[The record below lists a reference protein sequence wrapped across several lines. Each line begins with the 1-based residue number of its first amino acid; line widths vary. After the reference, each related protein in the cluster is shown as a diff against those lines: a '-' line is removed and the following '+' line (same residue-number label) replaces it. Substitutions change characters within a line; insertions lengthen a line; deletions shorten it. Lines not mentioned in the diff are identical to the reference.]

1 MRKFLLLM
9 IALLAGVSGAWA
21 DVLNLTPSNGTYVTS
36 SGNYVNSISFST
48 SPAITVTASANNM
61 DKRQTSTYLL
71 WHSGSSGSSTYTI
84 SAGAGYIITAYSV
97 TGEANSSAQTLTA
110 GAFNHEFAVGAS
122 SSFEVTG
129 LKSSSVSFVQT
140 GVNASGL
147 KITSISVTVAKVT
160 DEQIAAYNIV
170 QSWIPTIQV
179 AKGLVSNASNYISN
193 AKSTAEG
200 TYEALL
206 DQDYA
211 TYFHTAYGNAGPNE
225 DHYLQATLSKSVD
238 AIYFYYKKRSQNNN
252 NRPTSITISGSN
264 DGSNFTD
271 ITTINSGLPTDAA
284 VLDYTS
290 NKINLGA
297 SYQYLRFTVTA
308 TNNNAQS
315 NGHVFFTFSEFY
327 ILPSD
332 ETIDDV
338 MTLRAS
344 LIGTAALDY
353 TEQNISDVTT
363 ANTNLLSTVVN
374 VTYNLYEAD
383 GETFVDSRVVEQEK
397 NSAVSVPAAL
407 MTGSYY
413 YDYNTEGTI
422 GVSDCAIKVT
432 RTLKSGIV
440 YPYMNL
446 SNTKSYYIKTR
457 NNARGGLSTY
467 ENAGTKY
474 LASPVKGALGVS
486 AKKFAILSY
495 EGNYYLYSVEDGQ
508 FVTYSTEFN
517 APLADVV
524 TGTTDR
530 VTFIETTVPLYELRF
545 NNSGSRIINSSSSY
559 TYGIV
564 MNSWGATSNQWDDGC
579 LYSIEEAGDFD
590 PTSALAA
597 LDEFFHPSYTVT
609 YKVKDGNDNVLFTSD
624 PVTAA
629 LNDHISTLPAEY
641 QLTNFYEYNTVDVT
655 ISASGNTDVVFTA
668 TPKAEPLVKYTA
680 DTSNPYYYNLN
691 IRSQYLVYNNE
702 AAGQVALQAS
712 SEPFNA
718 DASWAFIG
726 EPYAGFKVIN
736 KTKGTDYFLTYT
748 SVVTGSNHGNNNIQ
762 FVEDGEFNNRYWI
775 VDKNTGGFCLR
786 MKENTNIYFHHDNG
800 QKFLRTCSVAEWSG
814 VHNDEGS
821 TIVAS
826 TDEDVLIALYDS
838 MKDYTY
844 GTAIGQYSAEGV
856 TAADANLTISQVGS
870 AIDGN
875 MTSAYAAA
883 YAALNELQGKTTLN
897 TPAAGFYRVKNV
909 ATNGYLY
916 ATAASSYTST
926 DRYVYANGN
935 NSGAETIIQLVEHDG
950 HLYMLNQGHEF
961 GWIAESS
968 TYSGQVGY
976 VKANGFDKYVNWLP
990 GSAAGQIAFAI
1001 CYGNGT
1007 GGYASYLTQGIY
1019 AVDTNDDAVIRGID
1033 YKADA
1038 AQWIVEAATEVSV
1051 PLNNGGDGNYY
1062 ATFCAPFSY
1071 TVADGATAYT
1081 LNESGNWLIP
1091 SPIVGEVAAGTPVL
1105 LKGSLA
1111 TATLT
1116 LGSESSSSIG
1126 TGTALTGTYLAKT
1139 IDGAADYV
1147 LGIDE
1152 GVVGFYHW
1160 DTSNLG
1166 ANRAYVAGGADVK
1179 GFVINWGDAVGIKSV
1194 DNGQALDNASIFNL
1208 AGQRLNKVQRGVNIV
1223 NGKKVIVK

>member
-1 MRKFLLLM
+1 M

-21 DVLNLTPSNGTYVTS
+21 MDVTVIDKTKDASTYGTLSAGIFTTNAASGMAGVTVSGIISTTATNFAYGACLGLTS
-36 SGNYVNSISFST
+36 
-48 SPAITVTASANNM
+48 TAS
-61 DKRQTSTYLL
+61 
-71 WHSGSSGSSTYTI
+71 GTI
-84 SAGAGYIITAYSV
+84 AMTAPEGYIITGY
-97 TGEANSSAQTLTA
+97 TLTA
-110 GAFNHEFAVGAS
+110 RSN
-122 SSFEVTG
+122 TW
-129 LKSSSVSFVQT
+129 SVSYTLTPSAGGSAVTTST
-140 GVNASGL
+140 GGVDLSVSGL
-147 KITSISVTVAKVT
+147 DNQT
-160 DEQIAAYNIV
+160 
-170 QSWIPTIQV
+170 
-179 AKGLVSNASNYISN
+179 ASF
-193 AKSTAEG
+193 
-200 TYEALL
+200 TYS
-206 DQDYA
+206 
-211 TYFHTAYGNAGPNE
+211 AGS
-225 DHYLQATLSKSVD
+225 A
-238 AIYFYYKKRSQNNN
+238 
-252 NRPTSITISGSN
+252 
-264 DGSNFTD
+264 
-271 ITTINSGLPTDAA
+271 NS
-284 VLDYTS
+284 
-290 NKINLGA
+290 
-297 SYQYLRFTVTA
+297 
-308 TNNNAQS
+308 
-315 NGHVFFTFSEFY
+315 FY
-327 ILPSD
+327 IPSLV
-332 ETIDDV
+332 INV
-338 MTLRAS
+338 VSA
-344 LIGTAALDY
+344 
-353 TEQNISDVTT
+353 T
-363 ANTNLLSTVVN
+363 ANLVN
-374 VTYNLYEAD
+374 VTYNLYESD
-383 GETFVDSRVVEQEK
+383 GTTLVNSVVKEQEE
-397 NSAVSVPAAL
+397 NSALDIPASLTAP
-407 MTGSYY
+407 TY
-413 YDYNTEGTI
+413 YDYATEGTI
-422 GVSDCAIKVT
+422 GTEDCTIKVT
-432 RTLKSGIV
+432 RTLKSGYVISLDG
-440 YPYMNL
+440 L
-446 SNTKSYYIKTR
+446 SNSKLAFLSSDTKQQFAFI
-457 NNARGGLSTY
+457 TY
-467 ENAGTKY
+467 EGR
-474 LASPVKGALGVS
+474 V
-486 AKKFAILSY
+486 
-495 EGNYYLYSVEDGQ
+495 YLYSVGEGKFAYIDGTKLSLTAA
-508 FVTYSTEFN
+508 VTSAVE
-517 APLADVV
+517 ASP
-524 TGTTDR
+524 
-530 VTFIETTVPLYELRF
+530 VTFVASTNGTYMYSEPIIVAV
-545 NNSGSRIINSSSSY
+545 NGSHFGVSTSYSPDIYKYQSQGDGGNCAYII
-559 TYGIV
+559 
-564 MNSWGATSNQWDDGC
+564 
-579 LYSIEEAGDFD
+579 EAGSFD
-590 PTSALAA
+590 ATSALAA
-597 LDEFFHPSYTVT
+597 LEEYFHPSYTVT
-609 YKVKDGNDNVLFTSD
+609 YKVKDGSDNILFTSD
-624 PVTAA
+624 AVPTTLGA
-629 LNDHISTLPAEY
+629 NITTLPAEY

-655 ISASGNTDVVFTA
+655 IGASGNTDVVFTA

-691 IRSQYLVYNNE
+691 IRSQYLVYNSE
-702 AAGQVALQAS
+702 ATGQVTLQS
-712 SEPFNA
+712 TSEPFNA
-718 DASWAFIG
+718 NASWAFIG

-748 SVVTGSNHGNNNIQ
+748 SVVTGNNSGNNNIQ
-762 FVEDGEFNNRYWI
+762 FVEAGEFNNRYWI
-775 VDKNTGGFCLR
+775 VDKNTGGFVLR
-786 MKENTNIYFHHDNG
+786 MKENSNIYFHHDNNK
-800 QKFLRTCSVAEWSG
+800 KFLRTCSVAEWSG
-814 VHNDEGS
+814 VHNDAGS

-826 TDEDVLIALYDS
+826 TDEDVLIALYNS
-838 MKDYTY
+838 MKDYTF
-844 GTAIGQYSAEGV
+844 GTAFGQYNTTDPNIVTNEQATSTIAGV
-856 TAADANLTISQVGS
+856 GAAIASS
-870 AIDGN
+870 
-875 MTSAYAAA
+875 MTAA
-883 YAALNELQGKTTLN
+883 YADCYSALNTLAAN
-897 TPAAGFYRVKNV
+897 IALVTPTAGFYRLKNV
-909 ATNGYLY
+909 ATTGYLY

-1194 DNGQALDNASIFNL
+1194 DNGQALDNANIFNL